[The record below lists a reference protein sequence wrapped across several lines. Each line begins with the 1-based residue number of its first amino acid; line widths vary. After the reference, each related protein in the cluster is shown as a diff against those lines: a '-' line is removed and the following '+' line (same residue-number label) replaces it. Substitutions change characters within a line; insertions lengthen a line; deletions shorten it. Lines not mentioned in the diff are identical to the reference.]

1 MNTFK
6 IETWGCQMN
15 SHDSE
20 RLEGLL
26 RSYGLAAVEDDSDAE
41 LILLNTC
48 SVREKPVHK
57 ILTRIGELEKM
68 DHRPTIGICGC
79 VAQQEG
85 ERLLK
90 RSKAI
95 GFVLGPGQVGRVL
108 EAVRAAEQG
117 ERTLFT
123 GFDPEEEYNFQTIFR
138 KSSTRG
144 MVTVME
150 GCEEYC
156 TFCVVP
162 YTRGRE
168 VSRPADDVIRE
179 IEGLTAVGVREIELL
194 GQTINA
200 YSCPD
205 TNTTFA
211 QLLLRASE
219 VQGVSRLRYVTSQPR
234 HFGPDLIDVLS
245 KKANV
250 SRYLH
255 LPFQSGSN
263 RILKKMNRKYTRE
276 EFLGLIDDIRLAV
289 PDLNIST
296 DVIVGFPGE
305 TEKDFQETLRVLEH
319 IRFGQVFAFAYSPRP
334 NTPAGKYADQI
345 DETLKMDRLHRLFEL
360 TDRIATELNL
370 ALVGS
375 VVSVLIDGSSRRSE
389 LDWQGRG
396 DDNRVVNFPATGRE
410 GVGDIVDVEILRAGA
425 HSLYGR
431 AVESSRGPA
440 LPVLSE
446 GPPGETGS
454 RKEGT
459 DQFRGMAAGS

>member
-1 MNTFK
+1 MNTFT

-26 RSYGLAAVEDDSDAE
+26 RGEGMAPVEEAAKAD

-48 SVREKPVHK
+48 SVREKPVQK
-57 ILTRIGELEKM
+57 ILSRIGELARL
-68 DHRPTIGICGC
+68 DHRPAIGVCGC

-85 ERLLK
+85 ESLLK
-90 RSKAI
+90 RSKAVT
-95 GFVLGPGQVGRVL
+95 FVLGPGQVGRVL
-108 EAVRAAEQG
+108 EAVRAAKQG
-117 ERTLFT
+117 QRTLFT
-123 GFDPEEEYNFQTIFR
+123 GFDPEEDYNFQTIFR

-168 VSRPADDVIRE
+168 VSRPAEDIVRE
-179 IEGLTAVGVREIELL
+179 IEGLTAVGVQEIELL

-200 YSCPD
+200 YTCPI
-205 TNTTFA
+205 TGTSFA
-211 QLLLRASE
+211 QLLSMVSE
-219 VQGVSRLRYVTSQPR
+219 IEGVKRLRYVTSQPR
-234 HFGPDLIDVLS
+234 HFGPDLIQVLS
-245 KKANV
+245 EKQNV

-263 RILKKMNRKYTRE
+263 SILKRMNRKYTCE
-276 EFLGLIDDIRLAV
+276 DFLTLIDQIRSAV
-289 PDLNIST
+289 PNINLST

-305 TEKDFQETLRVLEH
+305 TEEDFMKSLEVLETV
-319 IRFGQVFAFAYSPRP
+319 RFGQVFAFAFSPRP
-334 NTPAGKYADQI
+334 NTPAGKFPDQLA
-345 DETLKMDRLHRLFEL
+345 EKVKMDRLHRLFSL
-360 TDRIATELNL
+360 TDQISTSLNQ

-375 VVSVLIDGSSRRSE
+375 VMSVLIDGFSRRTDQ
-389 LDWQGRG
+389 DWQGRG
-396 DDNRVVNFPATGRE
+396 EDNRVVNFPATGRE
-410 GVGDIVDVEILRAGA
+410 GVGDIVEVEIVRAGI

-431 AVESSRGPA
+431 AKGGSTGPV
-440 LPVLSE
+440 LPVMN
-446 GPPGETGS
+446 GVHVTGI
-454 RKEGT
+454 
-459 DQFRGMAAGS
+459 